1 MGYSL
6 ANERFVSTSTW
17 FRLSSATVE
26 TVLTLTLLAGAA
38 SLFAVSIGDP
48 EMVALIGA
56 GAVTLIVLGLA
67 LARLFTYLEIN
78 GLPVIETAQDSNR
91 PHT

>member
-1 MGYSL
+1 MGDSL

-17 FRLSSATVE
+17 FRLGSVTME
-26 TVLTLTLLAGAA
+26 TVIALALLASAA

-56 GAVTLIVLGLA
+56 SAVALVLTGLT

-78 GLPVIETAQDSNR
+78 GLPVIENGQHSPRVTD
-91 PHT
+91 